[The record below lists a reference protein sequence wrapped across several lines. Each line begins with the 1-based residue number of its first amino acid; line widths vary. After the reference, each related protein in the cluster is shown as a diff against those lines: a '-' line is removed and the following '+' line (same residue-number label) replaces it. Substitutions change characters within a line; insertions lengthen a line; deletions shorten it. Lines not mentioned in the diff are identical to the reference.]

1 MEQATSAQNNF
12 ADSLKENNAT
22 DLDGL
27 QTIFEPD
34 HAQAVNDVDTVD
46 AVFTDGA
53 HSEKEYLTL
62 DEAADKYA
70 VSKDSIR
77 RWLREGR
84 LKGEKT
90 DGPRG
95 PQWSI
100 PNNQR
105 LAPPQT
111 QGVHTIETG
120 SRQSVHTIDAQAVNS
135 LEDEESDQ
143 QETLN
148 FKNDKTVEAFLELSK
163 MLADASGRAAYLES
177 ELRQTKERVL
187 LLPDLE
193 AKAHKAGLLE
203 QEQNKLAV
211 ENEALKQRLLEA
223 EATLSAVKQTWWGKL
238 FGRFGK

>member
-1 MEQATSAQNNF
+1 MEQASSAQ
-12 ADSLKENNAT
+12 SKYVGVEKEGSAT
-22 DLDGL
+22 DLDGM
-27 QTIFEPD
+27 QTLFEPD
-34 HAQAVNDVDTVD
+34 HAQPVNDVDTVD
-46 AVFTDGA
+46 AVFTDGV

-62 DEAADKYA
+62 DEAAEKYA

-120 SRQSVHTIDAQAVNS
+120 LRQSVHTVDAQAVNN
-135 LEDEESDQ
+135 LDEDESDPQ
-143 QETLN
+143 DTLN

-163 MLADASGRAAYLES
+163 MLADASGRAAYLEC
-177 ELRQTKERVL
+177 ELRQTKDRVL

-193 AKAHKAGLLE
+193 AKAHKTELLE
-203 QEQNKLAV
+203 QEQNKLAT
-211 ENEALKQRLLEA
+211 ENEALKQRVQEA
-223 EATLSAVKQTWWGKL
+223 EAALSAIKQSWWCKL
-238 FGRFGK
+238 FGGFGK

>member
-1 MEQATSAQNNF
+1 MEQTSSAQSKYVGVKNE
-12 ADSLKENNAT
+12 SSAT
-22 DLDGL
+22 DLDGM
-27 QTIFEPD
+27 QTLFEPD
-34 HAQAVNDVDTVD
+34 HAQPMNDVDTVD
-46 AVFTDGA
+46 AVFTDGV

-62 DEAADKYA
+62 DEASEKYA

-120 SRQSVHTIDAQAVNS
+120 SRQSVHTVDAQAVNS
-135 LEDEESDQ
+135 LDEDESEPQD
-143 QETLN
+143 TLN

-163 MLADASGRAAYLES
+163 MLADASGRAAYLEC

-193 AKAHKAGLLE
+193 AKATRASELE
-203 QEQNKLAV
+203 QEQNKLAA
-211 ENEALKQRLLEA
+211 ENEALKQRLRETEEA
-223 EATLSAVKQTWWGKL
+223 LTKAKQPWWEKL
-238 FGRFGK
+238 FGGFGK